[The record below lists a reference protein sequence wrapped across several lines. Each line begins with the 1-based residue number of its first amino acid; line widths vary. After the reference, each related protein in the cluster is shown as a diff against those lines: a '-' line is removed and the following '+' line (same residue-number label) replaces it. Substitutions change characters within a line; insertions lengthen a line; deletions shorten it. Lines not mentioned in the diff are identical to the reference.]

1 LLLALILNVEL
12 LVLPGKIK
20 KDGVGAHVAVGDN
33 KTLGGI
39 IESYMHLDMIM
50 LNPTVKLDDI
60 LVVDNGKTIYK

>member
-1 LLLALILNVEL
+1 M
-12 LVLPGKIK
+12 
-20 KDGVGAHVAVGDN
+20 AVGDN

-60 LVVDNGKTIYK
+60 LVVDNGKIIDK